1 MALTGEDPGVPGDAD
16 SRYLRVLDA
25 LRNLTRPE
33 YWRERTGR
41 AKGAVVAV
49 AGFVLSPLS
58 WWNDLL
64 VNVPI
69 AYVIALPFGALR
81 DDLFLPALIGGYW
94 LTNVAGLVMLHRGL
108 VTVARGN
115 DMEYGR
121 KQLATDLAVAL
132 LYTVVMVLLVR
143 SDVLRLPWDY

>member
-1 MALTGEDPGVPGDAD
+1 MVLTGEDAGVPEEAD

-49 AGFVLSPLS
+49 VGFALSPLS

-69 AYVIALPFGALR
+69 AYAIALPFGALG

-108 VTVARGN
+108 VTVAR
-115 DMEYGR
+115 DDEMEYGR
-121 KQLATDLAVAL
+121 EQLATDLAVAVA
-132 LYTVVMVLLVR
+132 YTVAMVLLVR
-143 SDVLRLPWDY
+143 HGVLRLPWDY